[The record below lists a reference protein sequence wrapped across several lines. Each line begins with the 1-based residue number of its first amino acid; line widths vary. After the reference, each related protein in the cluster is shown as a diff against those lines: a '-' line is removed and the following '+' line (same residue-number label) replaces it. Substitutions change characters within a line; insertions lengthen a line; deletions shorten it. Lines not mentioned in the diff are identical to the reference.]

1 LEKTTFSIWK
11 QLTREEKQQQ
21 QQQQI
26 ELLMLG
32 LFHQTISVSLGTL
45 LSLLST
51 AAGSDLPFPSTMAA

>member
-11 QLTREEKQQQ
+11 QLTREEKQQ